1 MQKFSDFSETEHL
14 NVGIPKMYDDIVTA
28 LSSSSGEAF
37 PTANLQVGMV
47 CYRTDLKQGYRLSSL
62 TNGMPTWTLCEDSN
76 IPFNNVYFDG
86 NGDEIAKTYLKLK
99 DRLFAVD
106 SDGDIV
112 LR

>member
-14 NVGIPKMYDDIVTA
+14 DVGIPKMYDDIVTA
-28 LSSSSGEAF
+28 LSNSSGEAF

-47 CYRTDLKQGYRLSSL
+47 CYRTDLKKGYRLSSL
-62 TNGMPTWTLCEDSN
+62 TNGMPTWVLCEDSN
-76 IPFNNVYFDG
+76 IPFNNGYFDG
-86 NGDEIAKTYLKLK
+86 DGNEIAKTYLKLK
-99 DRLFAVD
+99 DRLFTVD

>member
-1 MQKFSDFSETEHL
+1 MQKVSGFSETEHL

-28 LSSSSGEAF
+28 LSNSSGEAF

-76 IPFNNVYFDG
+76 IPFNNGYFDG
-86 NGDEIAKTYLKLK
+86 DGNEIAKTYLKLK
-99 DRLFAVD
+99 DRLFTVD

>member
-28 LSSSSGEAF
+28 LSNSSGNAF

-47 CYRTDLKQGYRLSSL
+47 CYRTDLKKGYRLSSL
-62 TNGMPTWTLCEDSN
+62 ANGLPTWTLCEDSN

-86 NGDEIAKTYLKLK
+86 DGNEIAKTYLKLK
-99 DRLFAVD
+99 DRLFTVD

>member
-14 NVGIPKMYDDIVTA
+14 DVGIPKMYDDIVTA
-28 LSSSSGEAF
+28 LSSSSGNAF

-47 CYRTDLKQGYRLSSL
+47 CYRTDLKQAYRLSSL
-62 TNGMPTWTLCEDSN
+62 TNGEPTWTLCEDST
-76 IPFNNVYFDG
+76 IPFNNGYFDG
-86 NGDEIAKTYLKLK
+86 DGNEIAKTYLKLK

>member
-1 MQKFSDFSETEHL
+1 MQKFSDFSENEHL

-28 LSSSSGEAF
+28 LSSSSGDAF

-86 NGDEIAKTYLKLK
+86 DGNEIAKTYLKLK
-99 DRLFAVD
+99 NRLFTVD

>member
-14 NVGIPKMYDDIVTA
+14 NIGIPKMYDDIVTA
-28 LSSSSGEAF
+28 LSNSSGTAF

-47 CYRTDLKQGYRLSSL
+47 CYRTDLKQGYRLTSL
-62 TNGMPTWTLCEDSN
+62 ANGEPTWTLCEDST

-86 NGDEIAKTYLKLK
+86 DRNEITKTYLKLK
-99 DRLFAVD
+99 DRLFTVD

>member
-1 MQKFSDFSETEHL
+1 MQKFSDFSENEHL
-14 NVGIPKMYDDIVTA
+14 NIGIPKMYDDIVTA
-28 LSSSSGEAF
+28 LSNSSGNAF

-47 CYRTDLKQGYRLSSL
+47 CYRTDLKQGYRLTSL
-62 TNGMPTWTLCEDSN
+62 ANGEPTWTLCEDSN

-86 NGDEIAKTYLKLK
+86 DGNEIAKTYLKLK
-99 DRLFAVD
+99 DKLFTVD

>member
-1 MQKFSDFSETEHL
+1 MQKFSDFSATEHL
-14 NVGIPKMYDDIVTA
+14 NIGIPKMYDDIVTA
-28 LSSSSGEAF
+28 LSNSSGNAF

-47 CYRTDLKQGYRLSSL
+47 CYRTDLKQGYRLTSL
-62 TNGMPTWTLCEDSN
+62 ANGEPTWTLCEDST

-86 NGDEIAKTYLKLK
+86 DGNEITKTYLKLK
-99 DRLFAVD
+99 DRLFTVD

>member
-1 MQKFSDFSETEHL
+1 MQKFSGFSETEHL

-28 LSSSSGEAF
+28 LSNSSGEAF

-62 TNGMPTWTLCEDSN
+62 TNGMPTWVLCEDSN
-76 IPFNNVYFDG
+76 IPFNNGYFDG
-86 NGDEIAKTYLKLK
+86 DGNEIAKTYLKLK
-99 DRLFAVD
+99 DRLFTVD

>member
-1 MQKFSDFSETEHL
+1 MQKFSDFSENEHL

-28 LSSSSGEAF
+28 LSSSSGDIF

-47 CYRTDLKQGYRLSSL
+47 CYRTDLKQAYRLSSL
-62 TNGMPTWTLCEDSN
+62 TNGNPTWTLCEDSN

-86 NGDEIAKTYLKLK
+86 DGNEIAKTYLKLK
-99 DRLFAVD
+99 DRLFTVD

>member
-1 MQKFSDFSETEHL
+1 MQKFSDFSEIEHL

-28 LSSSSGEAF
+28 LSNSSGEAF

-62 TNGMPTWTLCEDSN
+62 ANGIPTWTLCEDSN

-86 NGDEIAKTYLKLK
+86 DGNEIAKTYLKLK
-99 DRLFAVD
+99 DRLFTVD

>member
-28 LSSSSGEAF
+28 LSNSSGNAF

-62 TNGMPTWTLCEDSN
+62 TNGIPTWTLCEDSN

-99 DRLFAVD
+99 DRLFTVD